1 MNNEKKIEY
10 LPDDVKKMLTIYSAY
25 LKRPRL
31 RFAVRK
37 LLGLHEDELFKDDF

>member
-1 MNNEKKIEY
+1 MSNEKKMEY
-10 LPDDVKKMLTIYSAY
+10 LPDDVKKMVTIYCAY

-31 RFAVRK
+31 RLAVLK